1 MSEKSLLNKQLA
13 SLLTGE
19 HNLIANL
26 ANASALL
33 MQSLTDINWAGFYLF
48 SKTDDELILGPFQGK
63 VACIHIKI
71 GNGVCGTAAAQRQ
84 TLIVDDVQQF
94 KGYIACDSAAKSE
107 LVIPLLKGNQLI
119 GVLDLDSPIKKRFNS
134 TLANELEEFCRVLVK
149 TID

>member
-48 SKTDDELILGPFQGK
+48 SKADDELVLGPFQGK
-63 VACIHIKI
+63 VACMHIKI
-71 GNGVCGTAAAQRQ
+71 GNGVCGTAVAQRQ

-94 KGYIACDSAAKSE
+94 KGYIACDSAANSE
-107 LVIPLLKGNQLI
+107 LVIPLLKGDQLL
-119 GVLDLDSPIKKRFNS
+119 GVLDLDSPIKNRFNS
-134 TLANELEEFCRVLVK
+134 TLANELEEFCQVLVK